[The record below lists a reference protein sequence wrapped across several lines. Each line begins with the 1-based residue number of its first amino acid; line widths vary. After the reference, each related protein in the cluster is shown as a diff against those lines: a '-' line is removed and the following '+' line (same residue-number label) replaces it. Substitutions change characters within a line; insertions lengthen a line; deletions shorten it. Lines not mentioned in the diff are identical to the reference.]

1 MLGFKFRKLVLF
13 LKGEKQKR
21 TKTITT
27 KEKRN
32 RSSSGKEVEL
42 PDSVWQKIFDHSS
55 PYDVAQWRGVSKNLD
70 TIIKK
75 RYETILYLDVW
86 RMNLNEL
93 LPAPYDNDGDFFR
106 HPSANL
112 LMHVEAHSAIIVI
125 HHEWSLKDVV
135 KLWQGLQAFRSTAQ
149 TIMLDASVFELTM
162 AGLALRDISRWFN
175 FMCSLTRS
183 KEEDRIVLKTKPGRF
198 ADEPFFPKVKELTI
212 RTTYPELKQLRRVPE
227 YGVPTNHLFNEG
239 TIQLLRLNIANGKHT
254 TTPSHTRYT
263 PFLIRFKRWLNTSS
277 MGEKYCQ
284 QYS

>member
-1 MLGFKFRKLVLF
+1 MLGLKFRKLVSF
-13 LKGEKQKR
+13 IKGEKQKR
-21 TKTITT
+21 NKTLSLR
-27 KEKRN
+27 EKSKHKAEN
-32 RSSSGKEVEL
+32 GVEAEL
-42 PDSVWQKIFDHSS
+42 PENVWQKIFDHSS
-55 PYDVAQWRGVSKNLD
+55 PYDVARWRGVNKKFD
-70 TIIKK
+70 GMVKK

-106 HPSANL
+106 HPTANL

-135 KLWQGLQAFRSTAQ
+135 KLWQGLQAFRTTAQ

-162 AGLALRDISRWFN
+162 AGLALRDISRWFT

-183 KEEDRIVLKTKPGRF
+183 KEDRVVLKTKPGRF

-212 RTTYPELKQLRRVPE
+212 RTTYAELKQLRRVPE
-227 YGVPTNHLFNEG
+227 YGVPTSHLFDESAL
-239 TIQLLRLNIANGKHT
+239 QLLRLNIANGKQT
-254 TTPSHTRYT
+254 TSHQNTRCT
-263 PFLIRFKRWLNTSS
+263 PFLIYFKRWLNTSG